1 MTKYWQ
7 NLLALGRSI
16 QVANFEYEFRIRRRG
31 KIRIEKLRNL
41 FIDCPQTKTSA
52 LLNLIKFQQP
62 DIEKICQRSIQ
73 IKVSVA
79 YHWKRKGGDNEII
92 KSKGIHWLST
102 DKWWCF
108 ENIEDRD
115 PTKKRKETAVF
126 IIW

>member
-1 MTKYWQ
+1 MTKFISTWKIH
-7 NLLALGRSI
+7 SCSK
-16 QVANFEYEFRIRRRG
+16 FKYEFRISGRG
-31 KIRIEKLRNL
+31 KIRIEKLRNP
-41 FIDCPQTKTSA
+41 FTDCLQTKTSA
-52 LLNLIKFQQP
+52 LLNLIKLQQP

-79 YHWKRKGGDNEII
+79 YHWKRKGGDNEIK

-108 ENIEDRD
+108 ENIKDGNLR
-115 PTKKRKETAVF
+115 KKRKEATVF